1 MGSTMNKTETTNC
14 GITKALETIGSKWTM
29 LILRDLM
36 TGPKRF
42 SELEHSL
49 VGISTRTLA
58 QRLEELA
65 MDDIVVR
72 DCSSGPAHP
81 LYRLTSQGASL
92 QDILD
97 QLRRWGDALRLE
109 QAA

>member
-1 MGSTMNKTETTNC
+1 MELTNKTDC
-14 GITKALETIGSKWTM
+14 GITKALETIGAKWTI

-49 VGISTRTLA
+49 TGISTRTLA

-65 MDDIVVR
+65 GDGIVVR
-72 DCSSGPAHP
+72 DCSEGPSHP
-81 LYRLTSQGASL
+81 LYHLTEKGESL
-92 QDILD
+92 QDILA
-97 QLRRWGDALRLE
+97 QLRQWGNGLAVE

>member
-1 MGSTMNKTETTNC
+1 MHLSNKTNC
-14 GITKALETIGSKWTM
+14 GIAKALETIGAKWTI

-42 SELEHSL
+42 SELERSL
-49 VGISTRTLA
+49 DGISTRTLT

-65 MDDIVVR
+65 NDGIVVR
-72 DCSSGPAHP
+72 DCSEGPSHP
-81 LYRLTSQGASL
+81 IYRLTQQGESL

-97 QLRRWGDALRLE
+97 QLRQWGNGLALE

>member
-1 MGSTMNKTETTNC
+1 MDKHETTDC
-14 GITKALETIGSKWTM
+14 GITKALETIGSKWTI

-58 QRLEELA
+58 QRLEELVV
-65 MDDIVVR
+65 DDILVR
-72 DCSSGPAHP
+72 DCTGGPAHP
-81 LYRLTSQGASL
+81 LYRLTPKGASL
-92 QDILD
+92 QDILG
-97 QLRRWGDALRLE
+97 QLRQWGNELAVK
-109 QAA
+109 